1 MNAILG
7 LILNVLWLYTIVIF
21 AMVIM
26 SWLIAFNVVNL
37 HNNFVAQLWY
47 ILNRL
52 TEPLLGPIRRILP
65 NMGGID
71 LSPIVLLL
79 AVYFLQTFI
88 ARDLS
93 SARSNASFACRN
105 GRVCV
110 RSGFASMRPFA
121 MRETATGNSS

>member
-1 MNAILG
+1 MHAILE
-7 LILNVLWLYTIVIF
+7 LILTVLWLYTIVIF

-37 HNNFVAQLWY
+37 NNSFVSQVWY

-52 TEPLLGPIRRILP
+52 TEPVLQPIRRILP

-79 AVYFLQTFI
+79 GVYFLQTLI
-88 ARDLS
+88 ARDIAPRLL
-93 SARSNASFACRN
+93 
-105 GRVCV
+105 G
-110 RSGFASMRPFA
+110 G
-121 MRETATGNSS
+121 

>member
-52 TEPLLGPIRRILP
+52 TEPLLAPIRRILP

-71 LSPIVLLL
+71 LSPIALLL

-88 ARDLS
+88 ARDL
-93 SARSNASFACRN
+93 APRLL
-105 GRVCV
+105 G
-110 RSGFASMRPFA
+110 G
-121 MRETATGNSS
+121 